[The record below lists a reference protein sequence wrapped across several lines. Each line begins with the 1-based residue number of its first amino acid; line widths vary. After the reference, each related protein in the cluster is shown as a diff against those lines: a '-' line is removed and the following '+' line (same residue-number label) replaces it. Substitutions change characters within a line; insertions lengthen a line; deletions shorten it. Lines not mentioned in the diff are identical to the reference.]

1 MSRPFCTAVP
11 APMSESCMRTVFTAV
26 LIVLLG
32 AAPGAVV
39 AQDDADPGAVAGV
52 VVEAGRGEPLP
63 GANVTIRGTSTG
75 TSTDLE
81 GRYRIDDVEPGTY
94 ALVVSFVGF
103 QQKTITGVEVE
114 SGRATTVD
122 VALAEETEQ
131 LEEVLV
137 QAQAARDSEAGLLKK
152 RAKAAAVV
160 DAISAETI
168 GKSGSSTA
176 AGAIKKVT
184 GASITEGKFVSVRG
198 LGGRYVNA
206 QLNGADLPSASP
218 NSNSAPLDLFPAGL
232 LDNVV
237 TSKTFTPEDPGNFTG
252 GNVDLSTKSFPETR
266 TFSFSTSVTYHSEV
280 RFDDILRQN
289 GGMERVPDIVPSLPD
304 GELTAGNQP
313 IPPYFSA
320 NQQERQF
327 LDDVTNAFSRGKITP
342 QRKSGP
348 INQGYS
354 ASFGDQFRVFGDNPL
369 GVVTGITYSRS
380 TSASRD
386 RRSASAGPVS
396 KEGVTSDFRFS
407 GESGS
412 TEEVLG
418 GIANFSLKPHPNHE
432 ISLNSLYNQSSERSA
447 VFLTGTIPRDD
458 DNRIFDRRR
467 LEPIDRTVWNVQG
480 KGEHLLGGGSDSP
493 RLTWNSSY
501 SKTTQDESDVRF
513 FTDDRLPDR
522 NVHRIATSIYEFPTR
537 YFRTLLEFTW
547 GNDLEVSV
555 PFGRGSVKVGG
566 TYQFRERDL
575 NERRF
580 IYDNLGSP
588 VYEGDPDMYF
598 SECAGLI
605 SSGECDEGAYQD
617 ADRPDLGVVIQ
628 EQTSNQN
635 NLVGDRTVGAGFV
648 MIDTEVPGVPPLR
661 FIGGVRVEHT
671 DQSIETRDD
680 QTGQI
685 TETDLLPSASLV
697 YSLREDMNLRA
708 AYGRTLARPTFREFS
723 PATYYD
729 FKRQEIFDGDPTLQR
744 TLVDNMDLRWEW
756 FAGPGELFAVTGYFK
771 SFQDPIERVV
781 VEQAINREVTY
792 QNQKSAEVYGAEF
805 EARKQLGFLSDALRH
820 IEIGGNL
827 TLTESSVTDTTGQ
840 ALGRPLEGQSP
851 YLINAD
857 VSYDNPN
864 SGTTV
869 SVFYNYFDDRLDTI
883 ERQNQPN
890 QFERGRHTIDVVAAQ
905 SLPFGVE
912 MKVSVKNVL
921 NEDTEVY
928 QSFPGEEFTT
938 VRYKEGRTISLG
950 FTYNL

>member
-1 MSRPFCTAVP
+1 
-11 APMSESCMRTVFTAV
+11 MRRTLTVALV
-26 LIVLLG
+26 ALMVVG
-32 AAPGAVV
+32 PDAAV
-39 AQDDADPGAVAGV
+39 AQDAASTGAVTGV
-52 VVEAGRGEPLP
+52 VVEEQRGAPLP
-63 GANVTIRGTSTG
+63 GANVTIEGTSTG
-75 TSTDLE
+75 TSTDLD
-81 GRYRIDDVEPGTY
+81 GRYRIDELEPGTY
-94 ALVVSFVGF
+94 DLVVSFVGF
-103 QQKTITGVEVE
+103 QKKTVTGIEVAAGE
-114 SGRATTVD
+114 STTLD

-131 LEEVLV
+131 LEEVVV
-137 QAQAARDSEAGLLKK
+137 QAQAARDSEAGLLKE
-152 RAKAAAVV
+152 RAKAASVV
-160 DAISAETI
+160 DAISAEAI

-184 GASITEGKFVSVRG
+184 GASITEGKFVNVRG

-206 QLNGADLPSASP
+206 QLNGAELPSASP
-218 NSNSAPLDLFPAGL
+218 NSNSVPLDLFPAGL
-232 LDNVV
+232 LDNIV
-237 TSKTFTPEDPGNFTG
+237 TSKTFTPDEPGNFTG
-252 GNVDLSTKSFPETR
+252 GNVDLSTKSFPERR
-266 TFSFSTSVTYHSEV
+266 TLSFSSSVTYHSEA

-289 GGMERVPDIVPSLPD
+289 GGLDRVPGVVPSLPEGD
-304 GELTAGNQP
+304 LRAENQP
-313 IPPYFSA
+313 IPPYFGA

-327 LDDVTNAFSRGKITP
+327 LNDVTNAFSQSKITP
-342 QRKSGP
+342 QRKAGP

-354 ASFGDQFRVFGDNPL
+354 ASFGDQFQIFDGMPL

-380 TSASRD
+380 TSASRN

-396 KEGVTSDFRFS
+396 DESITPDFQFS

-418 GIANFSLKPHPNHE
+418 GIANFSFKPHPDHE
-432 ISLNSLYNQSSERSA
+432 ISLNSLYNQSNEQSA
-447 VFLTGTIPRDD
+447 VFLTGSIPRDD

-522 NVHRIATSIYEFPTR
+522 DVHRIATSIYEFPTR
-537 YFRTLLEFTW
+537 YFRNLSEYTW

-555 PFGRGSVKVGG
+555 PFGFGSLKVGG
-566 TYQFRERDL
+566 TYQYRERDL

-580 IYDNLGSP
+580 IYDNLNSP
-588 VYEGDPDMYF
+588 GYEGAPDTYF
-598 SECAGLI
+598 SKCAGFI
-605 SSGECDEGAYQD
+605 DEGECDSGPYQGT
-617 ADRPDLGVVIQ
+617 APSDLGVVIQ

-635 NLVGDRTVGAGFV
+635 NLVGDRTVGAGFAMV
-648 MIDTEVPGVPPLR
+648 DTEVPGLPALR
-661 FIGGVRVEHT
+661 FIGGLRIEHT
-671 DQSIETRDD
+671 DQSIETRDG

-685 TETDLLPSASLV
+685 TETDLLPSANLV
-697 YSLREDMNLRA
+697 YALREDMNVRA

-729 FKRQEIFDGDPTLQR
+729 FKRQEIFDGDPTLKR
-744 TLVDNMDLRWEW
+744 TLVDNVDLRWEW
-756 FAGPGELFAVTGYFK
+756 FAGPGELVAVTGYAK

-792 QNQKSAEVYGAEF
+792 QNQRSAEIYGAEF
-805 EARKQLGFLSDALRH
+805 EARKRLGFVSNALRH
-820 IEIGGNL
+820 FELGGNL
-827 TLTESSVTDTTGQ
+827 TLTESAVTDTSGQ
-840 ALGRPLEGQSP
+840 ALGRPLEGQSS

-857 VSYDNPN
+857 LSYDNPN
-864 SGTTV
+864 SETIV

-890 QFERGRHTIDVVAAQ
+890 QFERGRHTVDVVASQ
-905 SLPFGVE
+905 GLPFGVK

-928 QSFPGEEFTT
+928 QSFPSAEFTT
-938 VRYKEGRTISLG
+938 VRYKEGRTISVG
-950 FTYNL
+950 FTYSL